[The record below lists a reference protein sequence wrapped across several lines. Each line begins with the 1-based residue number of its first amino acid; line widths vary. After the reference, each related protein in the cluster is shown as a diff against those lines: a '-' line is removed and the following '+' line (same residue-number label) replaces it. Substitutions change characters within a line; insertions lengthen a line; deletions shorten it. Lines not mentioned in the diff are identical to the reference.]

1 MPFVPPWK
9 VPSIMKA
16 STCIVC
22 PESEETPF
30 LPKGTHGPQIA
41 REAMAVGK
49 PVIIGKGVK
58 EKGIYLKTTENHNIL
73 VVDSTSKGDFANI
86 LKFLINNKEKSA
98 EIGKNARKFAEANE
112 DFDNYIKLPDIL
124 TLGAMKAFALG
135 RRAKWKDYV
144 DLYFIFQKYS
154 FKDLVDKTNS
164 IFKSEFNEKLFRTQ
178 LGYFEDI
185 DHSEEIKYI
194 QGFEKKDEDIK
205 QFLEKISLS

>member
-1 MPFVPPWK
+1 MFK
-9 VPSIMKA
+9 
-16 STCIVC
+16 
-22 PESEETPF
+22 
-30 LPKGTHGPQIA
+30 
-41 REAMAVGK
+41 
-49 PVIIGKGVK
+49 
-58 EKGIYLKTTENHNIL
+58 NIL
-73 VVDSTSKGDFANI
+73 NSDQENLLPLIKYFSPNYYLVGGTAIALHFGHRRSIDFDLFSDNAFDPMSI
-86 LKFLINNKEKSA
+86 RTKLLASYKIDQTFSQGEGELTVLINKVK
-98 EIGKNARKFAEANE
+98 ITFFHYPFIIDRRI

-185 DHSEEIKYI
+185 DHSEEIEYI

-205 QFLEKISLS
+205 IFLEKISLS

>member
-1 MPFVPPWK
+1 MFK
-9 VPSIMKA
+9 
-16 STCIVC
+16 
-22 PESEETPF
+22 
-30 LPKGTHGPQIA
+30 
-41 REAMAVGK
+41 
-49 PVIIGKGVK
+49 
-58 EKGIYLKTTENHNIL
+58 NIL
-73 VVDSTSKGDFANI
+73 NSDQENLLPLIKCFSPNYYLVGGTAIALHFGHRRSIDFDLFSENTFDPMSIRTKLLASYKI
-86 LKFLINNKEKSA
+86 DQTFSQGEGELTVLINKVK
-98 EIGKNARKFAEANE
+98 ITFFHYPFIIDRRI

>member
-1 MPFVPPWK
+1 MFK
-9 VPSIMKA
+9 
-16 STCIVC
+16 
-22 PESEETPF
+22 
-30 LPKGTHGPQIA
+30 
-41 REAMAVGK
+41 
-49 PVIIGKGVK
+49 
-58 EKGIYLKTTENHNIL
+58 NIL
-73 VVDSTSKGDFANI
+73 NSDQENLLPLIKCFSPNYYLVGGTAIALHFGHRRSIDFDLFSDNAFDPMSI
-86 LKFLINNKEKSA
+86 RTKLLASYKIDQTFSQGEGELTVLINKVK
-98 EIGKNARKFAEANE
+98 ITFFHYPFIIDRRI